1 MVFSAFLQSLP
12 FPNIPLPTTSSD
24 TKQHTTC
31 EKTVTKCNMSMSTWI
46 PNLDGHLGGQTDR
59 NKITKC
65 FLEYLF
71 SQYQQKKPR
80 YLTSRDN
87 FWCHASCNKRWEC
100 KEVVSRQNRNFWK
113 ELLYQ
118 GYYIIS
124 SKILILNLVIQTR
137 NWLAS
142 IYLFKVNNK
151 NTRTICEICSKF
163 TL

>member
-31 EKTVTKCNMSMSTWI
+31 KKTVTKCNMSIARGYQTWMATWAVKLTVI
-46 PNLDGHLGGQTDR
+46 KLQNL
-59 NKITKC
+59 
-65 FLEYLF
+65 FLNI
-71 SQYQQKKPR
+71 SSASINRKKPR

-137 NWLAS
+137 N
-142 IYLFKVNNK
+142 
-151 NTRTICEICSKF
+151 
-163 TL
+163 

>member
-31 EKTVTKCNMSMSTWI
+31 KKTVTNVTWAWARGYQTWMATWAVKLTVI
-46 PNLDGHLGGQTDR
+46 KLQNL
-59 NKITKC
+59 
-65 FLEYLF
+65 FLNI
-71 SQYQQKKPR
+71 SSASINRKKPR

-137 NWLAS
+137 N
-142 IYLFKVNNK
+142 
-151 NTRTICEICSKF
+151 
-163 TL
+163 